1 MWPENYIQP
10 LLIFPTLISVVQHWF
25 PSVANTRIMENEAN
39 GLTESF
45 EARNTTDRT
54 LRLELISRN
63 QNGLRHD
70 QDTGVG
76 AEVRNIEYSI
86 ALKIKRGELILPVW
100 DYVADRLGEGGRCK
114 SNSPK
119 LKLRSQL
126 LFTATWKLEL
136 RGQMIQKIWSQRL
149 SQKLIPCMAKDTLEN
164 YKIKSRKSLLFPS
177 CDCPLEVLC
186 DIFTKKIFLVFI

>member
-1 MWPENYIQP
+1 
-10 LLIFPTLISVVQHWF
+10 
-25 PSVANTRIMENEAN
+25 MENEAN
-39 GLTESF
+39 GLKNSS
-45 EARNTTDRT
+45 AVAIHTTDRT

-70 QDTGVG
+70 QGTGMG

-100 DYVADRLGEGGRCK
+100 DYVAGRLGKEGRCK

-126 LFTATWKLEL
+126 LFTAT
-136 RGQMIQKIWSQRL
+136 
-149 SQKLIPCMAKDTLEN
+149 
-164 YKIKSRKSLLFPS
+164 
-177 CDCPLEVLC
+177 
-186 DIFTKKIFLVFI
+186 

>member
-1 MWPENYIQP
+1 MWLENYIRP

-25 PSVANTRIMENEAN
+25 PSVANTHIMENEAN
-39 GLTESF
+39 GLTESS

-54 LRLELISRN
+54 LPLELISRN

-100 DYVADRLGEGGRCK
+100 DYVAGRLGEGGRCK
-114 SNSPK
+114 SNSSK
-119 LKLRSQL
+119 LKHSLRSQL
-126 LFTATWKLEL
+126 LFTAT
-136 RGQMIQKIWSQRL
+136 
-149 SQKLIPCMAKDTLEN
+149 
-164 YKIKSRKSLLFPS
+164 
-177 CDCPLEVLC
+177 
-186 DIFTKKIFLVFI
+186 